1 MDGAASVVTAVG
13 TVATAVVAVWI
24 ALRSER
30 KGKERGDNEH
40 QAQRS
45 REALTEAYR
54 VQVVQAHKT
63 TEDGPADKYGDS
75 VGSVR
80 QLAALVVNHGYF
92 TITDVQAR
100 FVFAKR
106 SDVVV
111 PQRSRAPAK
120 SFMNPRASI
129 ADQFSTQP

>member
-45 REALTEAYR
+45 REALTDTAA
-54 VQVVQAHKT
+54 VVRDH
-63 TEDGPADKYGDS
+63 
-75 VGSVR
+75 
-80 QLAALVVNHGYF
+80 AAVS
-92 TITDVQAR
+92 A
-100 FVFAKR
+100 
-106 SDVVV
+106 
-111 PQRSRAPAK
+111 
-120 SFMNPRASI
+120 
-129 ADQFSTQP
+129 